1 MPGALAD
8 RFRIVREAGR
18 GANGIVHLAHDLKL
32 DRAVA
37 LKVLYA
43 VPQVPASE
51 RLFEAEVLGKFEHPH
66 IVRIL
71 GAGITEDDA
80 PWVCMEWL
88 EGEGLD
94 HRQQRDPLPIV
105 KSLRLGA
112 AVAEGLHAA
121 HQNGVVHRDVKPA
134 NVFLTYPDGEAD
146 PFPKLLD
153 FGAALR
159 IDTRRLAEH
168 SIVGTPAYMAPE
180 QVRGDAD
187 IGVRSDL
194 YALGATLY
202 ELISGQPPHRGPTHL
217 ATLARLATTRPRRLS
232 EIRHDVPQSLD
243 DFLQSL
249 LATDPVDRPGDAG
262 EVAAQLL
269 ELASAIARGSI
280 SDVEPRS
287 IRLGSSASRIL
298 TTVVALDFPS
308 TEARDQAISGLV
320 ARNAEAVP
328 LARDS
333 LVAHLGAR
341 KAQGNEAVAALRLG
355 QRLSREG
362 ARVGVATGRAFVQ
375 LTDLAARSRPV
386 GEVVDR
392 AIALARDAAA
402 RQVLVDA
409 TTSELA
415 RGRYDFAIRPDG
427 SAITRGALANART
440 EGAGGTP
447 FVGRD
452 AEIVQLKTA
461 FDGALLESRA
471 LVVSLAGPP
480 GIGKTRLQR
489 EAVARLLA
497 RTQIRQFVFQR
508 SEAYGQRRALG
519 AAADVV
525 RALLDLPKSVDDA
538 SCHRAF
544 VQRVGSDPPQEHTRI
559 LARLISNRPLE
570 QGEAARD
577 YRDVLWLLM
586 TQVVDT
592 CVHTGP
598 VLVVA
603 EDLQW
608 ADPESVGW
616 LEHLATRFQTLPLLM
631 LFTARPSFWQ
641 QQSERFNLPTHLKIQ
656 LHPISDSATL
666 AIAHA
671 VLGENVKD
679 GLLSRIVAQAGG
691 LPLFAEELSRL
702 LASGR
707 SVELAPTIEAAIQ
720 ASLDGLAP
728 EQRDA
733 IGRLSVL
740 GLAGWD
746 DGLEALGIDQPE
758 RVLTELS
765 AHEIL
770 VEQDAS
776 RFFGLR
782 EWHFKHALVRD
793 VAYASLGEEQSA
805 ALHDLAGEWLEGVGE
820 DAAVVAG
827 HFELANKPERAASH
841 WAQAARRA
849 LGTSAL
855 KDALAMAEKALAFA
869 DDPRTAFERARLL
882 DEAWSRHD
890 ARASDRETAVSA
902 MEDNV
907 NDEPSDVYAKGA
919 RARYDAARGQGYDVN
934 ERLAGVRDRAR
945 DLGLSDEEARCSAEL
960 ALRLSFAGQ
969 LEEAEQEAAR
979 LLQLGEHPATRV
991 AAVDGWQTL
1000 AIVHQGRGAVADA
1013 LTARRNA
1020 VKAAREA
1027 DLTERESMLTTN
1039 LGFALSTIGAR
1050 KEARDHLDRGLSLA
1064 EAIGSLGARRH
1075 ALMILL
1081 CWASAFGSDRAL
1093 DSVLGEVREEAD
1105 AVAHGMWAAPARENL
1120 GVIYYRALELLR
1132 PGNPRNL
1139 ERGRKLLEIVVV
1151 AYRQTQN
1158 RDVLPAALGMC
1169 ARAELLSGDVES
1181 AGNLALQA
1189 AELLR
1194 SGAPSLLNE
1203 SPIYLVLHDVHLKH
1217 GDQEQAK
1224 AAIEE
1229 GIRPLLRRLTGLQ
1242 STHYVR
1248 PFLTEL
1254 VDNATLVSHAERYG
1268 VLPERLRKIIES
1280 DSG

>member
-1 MPGALAD
+1 MPTSVAD
-8 RFRIVREAGR
+8 RFRLVREVGR
-18 GANGIVHLAHDLKL
+18 GANGVVHLAHDEKL

-37 LKVLYA
+37 LKLLYP
-43 VPQVPASE
+43 VPNVAAAE
-51 RLFEAEVLGKFEHPH
+51 RLQEAELIGGVDHPH

-71 GAGITEDDA
+71 GAGVTDQEA

-94 HRQQRDPLPIV
+94 QRQLREPLPIV

-112 AVAEGLHAA
+112 AVARGLEAA
-121 HQNGVVHRDVKPA
+121 HARGIIHRDVKPA
-134 NVFLTYPDGEAD
+134 NVFLTYPDGDAA
-146 PFPKLLD
+146 PFPKILD

-159 IDTRRLAEH
+159 IDTRRLSEH
-168 SIVGTPAYMAPE
+168 GIVGTPAYMAPE

-187 IGVRSDL
+187 VGVCSDL

-202 ELISGQPPHRGPTHL
+202 ELVSGQPPHRGPTHL
-217 ATLARLATTRPRRLS
+217 ATLARLATTRPRRLV
-232 EIRHDVPQSLD
+232 EFRPDVPQRLD

-249 LATDPVDRPGDAG
+249 LATDPEDRPSDAG
-262 EVAAQLL
+262 QVAERLL
-269 ELASAIARGSI
+269 ELASSIARGSL
-280 SDVEPRS
+280 SDAEPRS
-287 IRLGSSASRIL
+287 HRLGSSASRIL

-308 TEARDQAISGLV
+308 GGARDQAISGLV

-328 LARDS
+328 LAGDS

-341 KAQGNEAVAALRLG
+341 RAQGNEAVAALRLG

-362 ARVGVATGRAFVQ
+362 ARVGVATGRAFVPIG
-375 LTDLAARSRPV
+375 DLETRSRPV

-392 AIALARDAAA
+392 AISLAKEASP
-402 RQVLVDA
+402 RQVIADA

-415 RGRYDFAIRPDG
+415 RGRYDFAMRTDG
-427 SAITRGALANART
+427 SAITRGALSKARG
-440 EGAGGTP
+440 ESAGGTP

-452 AEIVQLKTA
+452 AEIGQLKAA
-461 FDGALLESRA
+461 FDGALSESRA
-471 LVVSLAGPP
+471 LVVSLVGPP

-489 EAVARLLA
+489 EAVARLLPRA
-497 RTQIRQFVFQR
+497 LVKQFVYQR

-519 AAADVV
+519 AAADIV
-525 RALLDLPKSVDDA
+525 RTLLELPKGVDDA
-538 SCHRAF
+538 SCHAAF
-544 VQRVGSDPPQEHTRI
+544 CARVRSDTPAEHTRL
-559 LARLISNRPLE
+559 LARLISHRPLE
-570 QGEAARD
+570 QGEEVRH
-577 YRDVLWLLM
+577 YRDVLWLMM
-586 TQVVDT
+586 TQVVEAAAQQ
-592 CVHTGP
+592 GP
-598 VLVVA
+598 TLLVV

-608 ADPESVGW
+608 ADLESVGW
-616 LEHLATRFQTLPLLM
+616 LEHLAARFQNLPLL
-631 LFTARPSFWQ
+631 LLLTSRPVFWQ
-641 QQSERFNLPTHLKIQ
+641 QQPDRFNQPSHLKLL
-656 LHPISDSATL
+656 LHPISDNATR

-671 VLGENVKD
+671 LVGD
-679 GLLSRIVAQAGG
+679 RLSERAFERIVVQSGG

-720 ASLDGLAP
+720 ASLDGLAA

-746 DGLEALGIDQPE
+746 DGLEALGIDDPE
-758 RVLTELS
+758 RVLTELA

-793 VAYASLGEEQSA
+793 VAYNSLGAEQRA
-805 ALHDLAGEWLEGVGE
+805 ELHALAGDWLEGVGE

-827 HFELANKPERAASH
+827 HFELAKKPERAARH
-841 WAQAARRA
+841 WAEAARRA
-849 LGTSAL
+849 LGASSL
-855 KDALAMAEKALAFA
+855 NDALAMAEKALAFA
-869 DDPRTAFERARLL
+869 DDPKTAFERARLL
-882 DEAWSRHD
+882 DEVWSRHD
-890 ARASDRETAVSA
+890 ARASDRESAVLA
-902 MEDNV
+902 LEDNV
-907 NDEPSDVYAKGA
+907 YDEASRLYAKGA

-934 ERLAGVRDRAR
+934 ERLAEVRQRAHE
-945 DLGLSDEEARCSAEL
+945 LGLKDEEARASAAL

-969 LEEAEQEAAR
+969 FEEAELEAAR
-979 LLQLGEHPATRV
+979 LLALGEVQEMRA

-1000 AIVHQGRGAVADA
+1000 AIVHQSRGAVADA
-1013 LTARRNA
+1013 LSARRNA
-1020 VKAAREA
+1020 ARAAKQA

-1064 EAIGSLGARRH
+1064 EAIGSVGARRH

-1081 CWASAFGSDRAL
+1081 CWSSVFGSDRGL
-1093 DSVLGEVREEAD
+1093 DGVLGEVREEAD
-1105 AVAHGMWAAPARENL
+1105 AVAHGMWTAPARENL

-1132 PGNPRNL
+1132 IGNPRNV
-1139 ERGRKLLEIVVV
+1139 ERARKLLEIVVE
-1151 AYRQTQN
+1151 AYRQTEN
-1158 RDVLPAALGMC
+1158 RDVLPAALGMW
-1169 ARAELLSGDVES
+1169 ARAELTSGDLDAAER
-1181 AGNLALQA
+1181 LALQA
-1189 AELLR
+1189 ADLLR

-1203 SPIYLVLHDVHLKH
+1203 SPVYLVLHDVYTQRGASDL
-1217 GDQEQAK
+1217 AK
-1224 AAIEE
+1224 QAIEE
-1229 GIRPLLRRLTGLQ
+1229 GIQPLLRRLSGLL

-1268 VLPERLRKIIES
+1268 LLPDKLRKVIES
-1280 DSG
+1280 DAG